1 MARKGRNAPAKP
13 KPWPPGYYR
22 EYRDACLRGEDVRW
36 YLDLPGIL
44 VRRWCH
50 DADPAPVLPGEP
62 VDPIQVARRA
72 DSVRLTWDRYS

>member
-1 MARKGRNAPAKP
+1 MARKGRNAPTKL

-36 YLDLPGIL
+36 YLELPGIL
-44 VRRWCH
+44 VRRH
-50 DADPAPVLPGEP
+50 DEGRLPPVPLGEP

-72 DSVRLTWDRYS
+72 DQIRLTWGRYS